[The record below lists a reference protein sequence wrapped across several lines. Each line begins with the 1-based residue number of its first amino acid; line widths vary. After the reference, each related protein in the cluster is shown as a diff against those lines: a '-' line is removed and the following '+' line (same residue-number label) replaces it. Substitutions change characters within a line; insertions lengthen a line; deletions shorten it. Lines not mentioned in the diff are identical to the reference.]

1 MLETLRN
8 RNTNQPLP
16 EEVEEMEDV
25 QQPLMRFGEEVMQRM
40 GEEGDGDDYYDDEEE
55 EEENME

>member
-8 RNTNQPLP
+8 RNINQPLP

-25 QQPLMRFGEEVMQRM
+25 QQPLMRFGEEVLQRM

>member
-8 RNTNQPLP
+8 RNINQPLP

-25 QQPLMRFGEEVMQRM
+25 QQPLMRLGEEAMQRM

-55 EEENME
+55 EEEIME

>member
-8 RNTNQPLP
+8 RNIDQPLP
-16 EEVEEMEDV
+16 EEVEEMEYV
-25 QQPLMRFGEEVMQRM
+25 QQPLMRLGEEVMQRM
-40 GEEGDGDDYYDDEEE
+40 GEEGDGDDYYDEEE